1 VTTPP
6 AQTGHLDG
14 VAAPA
19 PAEELPAWG
28 LSDVVTYCTGV
39 RGATDG
45 ATTMEEAAAQMV
57 RYLRRAFR
65 TTHGRSAFVLG
76 RFFNTAPWED
86 LPDDLRDALRPA
98 TGDPVGVRSVVLL
111 ASDGEEP
118 AWGDRRLS
126 PGLPSAL
133 LVSVEDAARHPL
145 VTALARELA
154 IDVETFV
161 HGPGDRQVN
170 RRDLGVF
177 HIPDATDAT
186 RVPHQS
192 FVAEQGIRSVV
203 GFGGL
208 QPSGNIFALA
218 LYARVS
224 LDAEAAAMLPIIAA
238 SVKLALLPFVTEPMF
253 LGGRPR
259 KTDPLQAAE
268 ANIAILEQLI
278 AVHESTVADQA
289 GRLEHTVA
297 LLHHQE
303 ERLRRDAAII
313 DTLHRVGTVLGAD
326 LDISRVVQE
335 AVDAV
340 VDVTGAEFGAFFH
353 NQVGP
358 AGESYTLYAL
368 SGAPREAFERFPMP
382 RNTAIFAPTFVGSAI
397 VRCPDVTA
405 DSRYGHNEPYAGM
418 PAGHLPVRSYLAVPV
433 ISATGVVHG
442 GIFLGHPDVGVFDDR
457 AEQLAVGI
465 AAQAA
470 AALDNATLYTGQRR
484 VAWALQEN
492 LLTPP
497 PSTSA
502 FQLAVRYVP
511 AFEHA
516 EVGGDWYDSFVLPD
530 GDTTVIVGDVVGHD
544 LTAAACMAQ
553 LRNVVRAVAVDRG
566 GAPADIVRH
575 ADEVAAQLRI
585 TNFATL
591 VLGRVEQDP
600 TGDLRLRWTNAG
612 HPPPLLLHADG
623 TARLLRQPPNLPL
636 GILPGER
643 RRDHLD
649 PLPPGSTLLLYTDGL
664 VEGRHTAVSEGLERL
679 CRVAETH
686 AREPL
691 EDFCDRVVADMT
703 GTRSTD
709 DIALIA
715 LRVPA

>member
-1 VTTPP
+1 VRTGPLDDAGSP
-6 AQTGHLDG
+6 ALAD
-14 VAAPA
+14 
-19 PAEELPAWG
+19 ELPAWG

-39 RGATDG
+39 RGATAG
-45 ATTMEEAAAQMV
+45 AATMEEAAAQMV

-86 LPDDLRDALRPA
+86 LPPDLRDRLRPA
-98 TGDPVGVRSVVLL
+98 TGDPAGTRSVVLL

-118 AWGDRRLS
+118 AWCDRKLS

-133 LVSVEDAARHPL
+133 LESPETAARHPL
-145 VTALARELA
+145 VGALAREL
-154 IDVETFV
+154 DLPVEMFV
-161 HGPGDRQVN
+161 HGPGDREQDT
-170 RRDLGVF
+170 RRNLGVF
-177 HIPDATDAT
+177 HIADAADGG

-218 LYARVS
+218 LYARVP

-253 LGGRPR
+253 IGGRPR
-259 KTDPLQAAE
+259 KADPLEAAE

-278 AVHESTVADQA
+278 AVHESTVAEQA

-326 LDISRVVQE
+326 LDIGRVVQE

-340 VDVTGAEFGAFFH
+340 VEVTGAAFGAFFH

-358 AGESYTLYAL
+358 TGESYTLYAL

-382 RNTAIFAPTFVGSAI
+382 RSTDIFAPTFVGSAI
-397 VRCPDVTA
+397 VRSSDITA
-405 DSRYGHNEPYAGM
+405 DPRYGRNDPYSGM
-418 PAGHLPVRSYLAVPV
+418 PPGHLPVRSYLAVPV

-484 VAWALQEN
+484 VARALQAN

-502 FQLAVRYVP
+502 FQLSVRYVP

-530 GDTTVIVGDVVGHD
+530 GDTTVVVGDVVGHD

-591 VLGRVEQDP
+591 ILGRVERGPDGGLQ
-600 TGDLRLRWTNAG
+600 LRWTNAG

-623 TARLLRQPPNLPL
+623 RAELLRHPPNLPL
-636 GILPGER
+636 GILPSEK
-643 RRDHLD
+643 RRDHVD
-649 PLPPGSTLLLYTDGL
+649 PLPAGSTLLLYTDGL

-679 CRVAETH
+679 CRVAEAH
-686 AREPL
+686 ADDPL
-691 EDFCDRVVADMT
+691 EEFCDHVIADMA
-703 GTRSTD
+703 GTWSTD